1 MDCGTEKREKYNLYK
16 FRIGN
21 KYLIISWN
29 AYNLSGPVRALSLC
43 LSPNLCLYIY
53 MHTHTHTHTHTY
65 ILDKAN
71 VLSPVFFVVVV
82 EAEK

>member
-1 MDCGTEKREKYNLYK
+1 MLTICLGLC
-16 FRIGN
+16 
-21 KYLIISWN
+21 
-29 AYNLSGPVRALSLC
+29 VLSLSVS
-43 LSPNLCLYIY
+43 LPVSVYIY
-53 MHTHTHTHTHTY
+53 IYVHTHTY